1 MLKAGQTAPDFEGL
15 TKDRPVLLA
24 FFKIICPTCQFTFP
38 YLERM
43 SDKVP
48 ILGISQ
54 DDEESTDEFR
64 RVFKLTF
71 PIVSDKPRYPVSNS
85 YALSHVPSLF
95 VVEPDRS
102 ISLAVTGFSRRD
114 LDAIGERFGAV
125 PFREAERVPE
135 FKPG

>member
-15 TKDRPVLLA
+15 PKARPVVLV
-24 FFKIICPTCQFTFP
+24 FFKISCPTCQFTVP

-43 SDKVP
+43 SDTVP

-64 RVFKLTF
+64 RAFKLTF
-71 PIVSDKPRYPVSNS
+71 RIVIDKPRYPVSNS
-85 YALSHVPSLF
+85 YALSHVPALF
-95 VVEPDRS
+95 VLELDRS
-102 ISLAVTGFSRRD
+102 ISLSVTGFSRRD
-114 LDAIGERFGAV
+114 LEAIGERFGAV
-125 PFREAERVPE
+125 PFREGDRVPE